1 MKSVGDYVFEFYN
14 KYLQVSTKETK
25 LKSSGMWSTEL
36 HKNSDDGKLTPS
48 KRRELAN
55 QSPIFMKGVR
65 KKSMDSVRAWFDI
78 EADNKTSPIQADIK
92 ALMAFEKRCNYQ
104 KKFTQA
110 VKDAHIYGD
119 GFILLGFDNKDKG
132 SSLQMKPKKGSEPIS
147 AMVISPEKITEVKYM
162 SDKNMHLDLYHFVYR
177 DGAQEKFIHPAR
189 IQHIIVEEDST
200 SRLGLSKV
208 DLLRNTLKS
217 KKNVDIAVGRI
228 LAWFSHGLLDIKAK
242 DINDDELKELKEVAK
257 MHPTSWVHDE
267 DDFEIDIINP
277 DQLQPKDYMDFI
289 VLNIA
294 SCLIMPVHVLTGIQV
309 GKVTGAEIGFADYY
323 RDIRDMQELIYTPLI
338 EDLYRRIVEARGRV
352 WKYSLKWR
360 TVYVDELGEA
370 NIMEKRMAFIS
381 QGIQAGVIDVEEGRR
396 MLNEGMIEVDINK
409 QIKPPSRPEEPSSP
423 FKAKGKPKKEEKK
436 EEKKDG

>member
-1 MKSVGDYVFEFYN
+1 MKSVGDYVFEFYD
-14 KYLQVSTKETK
+14 KYLKTSTKETK
-25 LKSSGMWSTEL
+25 LKSSNQWSSEL
-36 HKNSDDGKLTPS
+36 QKSSEDKKLTPS

-65 KKSMDSVRAWFDI
+65 KKSMDSVRAWFDV
-78 EADNKTSPIQADIK
+78 EADNKSSPIQADIN
-92 ALMAFEKRCNYQ
+92 ALRAFEKRCNYQ
-104 KKFTQA
+104 KKVTQA
-110 VKDAHIYGD
+110 VKDAHVYGD
-119 GFILLGFDNKDKG
+119 GFILLGFTNDKG
-132 SSLQMKPKKGSEPIS
+132 MSLQMKPAKNAEPVT
-147 AMVISPEKITEVKYM
+147 AQTISPEKITEVKYM
-162 SDKNMHLDLYHFVYR
+162 SDKNKNMDIYHFVFR
-177 DGAQEKFIHPAR
+177 DGSQEEFIHPDR
-189 IQHIIVEEDST
+189 IQHFIVEEDST

-228 LAWFSHGLLDIKAK
+228 LAWFSHGMLDIKAK
-242 DINDDELKELKEVAK
+242 DIDDEELTELKKVAAT
-257 MHPTSWVHDE
+257 HPTSWVHDE
-267 DDFEIDIINP
+267 DDFEIDVVNP

-323 RDIRDMQELIYTPLI
+323 RDIRDMQELIYTPII
-338 EDLYRRIVEARGRV
+338 EDLYRRIIEARGRT

-381 QGIQAGVIDVEEGRR
+381 QGITAGVIDVEEGRR

-409 QIKPPSRPEEPSSP
+409 QIEPPSRPEQPNSP
-423 FKAKGKPKKEEKK
+423 FKAKKKEV
-436 EEKKDG
+436 KKDE